1 MFKSKNTIAYV
12 LTTSGRD
19 IYSDMALIS
28 ALSVRQSNPNLCIAV
43 ASDEQSARSLKLA
56 KHPLLEIIDELRVV
70 NSPYQSATHRNRSIK
85 TRLPEI
91 FEGPTLNLD
100 ADTLVRGSL
109 EELFNSPFDFA
120 AVANHNGTTPDEQLW
135 IEDRK
140 VIEEMNWKVSLP
152 CYINTGVIF
161 YRNSPA
167 VESFYSNW
175 NKLWTEECAKTG
187 RGRDQPACYAA
198 LTETSLSFAELT
210 PQFNLQTMF
219 KPLGWNQACILH
231 FYPNPKNQETIFGK
245 LLNAAPNVS
254 LTTLNRLIKNAISD
268 SYGWPNNDFISKR
281 IIKFNKTDN
290 LSVSDQL
297 WLMGRRWCYIRF
309 KLGKLRKNVA
319 MGSGK

>member
-1 MFKSKNTIAYV
+1 MALKVGYV

-140 VIEEMNWKVSLP
+140 VIEEMNWKVSIP

-161 YRNSPA
+161 YRNTHA

-175 NKLWTEECAKTG
+175 HKLWTEECAKTG

-198 LTETSLSFAELT
+198 LSTTGLPVSELPAAYNWQMLNNAKDFYNSKIIHFYLNPASIETVFGKLIEARQYVSHKTLKEYINRAITKPDGWLNNDITSKIILYLQAKKLIELT
-210 PQFNLQTMF
+210 PVH
-219 KPLGWNQACILH
+219 K
-231 FYPNPKNQETIFGK
+231 
-245 LLNAAPNVS
+245 
-254 LTTLNRLIKNAISD
+254 
-268 SYGWPNNDFISKR
+268 
-281 IIKFNKTDN
+281 
-290 LSVSDQL
+290 L
-297 WLMGRRWCYIRF
+297 WLIGRRAGAARMF
-309 KLGKLRKNVA
+309 LGRLRK
-319 MGSGK
+319 GLSCG